1 MKINR
6 NKFDDPI
13 TLKSIPL
20 SIHNFK
26 GCFHLNR
33 FRLNLCYFA
42 SSHPFKLA
50 AKEVMPVESSCV
62 WPYNIHIHISDGKV
76 QHI

>member
-26 GCFHLNR
+26 GCFHLN
-33 FRLNLCYFA
+33 
-42 SSHPFKLA
+42 
-50 AKEVMPVESSCV
+50 
-62 WPYNIHIHISDGKV
+62 
-76 QHI
+76 